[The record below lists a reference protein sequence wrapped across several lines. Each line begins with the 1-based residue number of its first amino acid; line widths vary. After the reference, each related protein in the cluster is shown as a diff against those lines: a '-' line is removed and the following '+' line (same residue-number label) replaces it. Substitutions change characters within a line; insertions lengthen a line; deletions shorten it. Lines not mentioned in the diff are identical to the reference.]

1 MAATKIRDLAV
12 KVSEYTDQQG
22 QTKGRYENVGSMMK
36 GEDGG
41 IFIIFKRTFNPAGVP
56 NPDNR
61 DSLMISCFEL
71 RDGDQPQRPPAQPQQ
86 PPQSNPSAYQ
96 NTPNSQAY
104 GQQQAPQQNPADDFD
119 DGSGIP
125 F

>member
-12 KVSEYTDQQG
+12 KVSEYTDNQG

-41 IFIIFKRTFNPAGVP
+41 IFLIFKRTFNPAGVP
-56 NPDNR
+56 NPEGR

-71 RDGDQPQRPPAQPQQ
+71 RDQQQGGQQQPQQ
-86 PPQSNPSAYQ
+86 
-96 NTPNSQAY
+96 
-104 GQQQAPQQNPADDFD
+104 QQRQAPQQQTGG
-119 DGSGIP
+119 GSQDPNGDIP
-125 F
+125 FAKPECLLA

>member
-12 KVSEYTDQQG
+12 KVSEYTDNQG

-41 IFIIFKRTFNPAGVP
+41 IFLIFKRTFNPAGVP
-56 NPDNR
+56 NPEGR

-71 RDGDQPQRPPAQPQQ
+71 RDQQQGGGQQQPQQ
-86 PPQSNPSAYQ
+86 R
-96 NTPNSQAY
+96 
-104 GQQQAPQQNPADDFD
+104 QAPQQNGGGAPSDDV
-119 DGSGIP
+119 P
-125 F
+125 FARPECLLA

>member
-12 KVSEYTDQQG
+12 KVSEYTDAQG

-36 GEDGG
+36 GDDGG
-41 IFIIFKRTFNPAGVP
+41 IFLIFKRTFNPAGVP
-56 NPDNR
+56 NPECR

-71 RDGDQPQRPPAQPQQ
+71 KDQQQGAQQQQQRQTPQQ
-86 PPQSNPSAYQ
+86 PM
-96 NTPNSQAY
+96 
-104 GQQQAPQQNPADDFD
+104 QQNAQDDP
-119 DGSGIP
+119 P

>member
-12 KVSEYTDQQG
+12 KVSEYTDAQG

-41 IFIIFKRTFNPAGVP
+41 IFLIFKRTFNPAGVP
-56 NPDNR
+56 NPEGR

-71 RDGDQPQRPPAQPQQ
+71 RDQQQGQGQQQQPQQ
-86 PPQSNPSAYQ
+86 R
-96 NTPNSQAY
+96 
-104 GQQQAPQQNPADDFD
+104 QAPQQQQPQGGGGGVDD
-119 DGSGIP
+119 IP
-125 F
+125 FAKPELWLA

>member
-12 KVSEYTDQQG
+12 KTGDYVDGQG

-41 IFIIFKRTFNPAGVP
+41 VFLILKRTFNPAGVP
-56 NPDNR
+56 NPEGR
-61 DSLMISCFEL
+61 DSVMVGCFEL
-71 RDGDQPQRPPAQPQQ
+71 RDQGQGQNQQPQQ
-86 PPQSNPSAYQ
+86 NQR
-96 NTPNSQAY
+96 
-104 GQQQAPQQNPADDFD
+104 QAPQQQNNDP
-119 DGSGIP
+119 SGDVP

>member
-12 KVSEYTDQQG
+12 KVSEYTDGQG

-41 IFIIFKRTFNPAGVP
+41 VFLIFKRTFNPAGVS
-56 NPDNR
+56 NPDGR
-61 DSLMISCFEL
+61 DSIMISCFEL
-71 RDGDQPQRPPAQPQQ
+71 REEAQKAP
-86 PPQSNPSAYQ
+86 
-96 NTPNSQAY
+96 
-104 GQQQAPQQNPADDFD
+104 QQAPVPQRAATQTTNPNDP
-119 DGSGIP
+119 P

>member
-12 KVSEYTDQQG
+12 KVSEYTDGQG
-22 QTKGRYENVGSMMK
+22 QPKGRYENVGSMMK

-41 IFIIFKRTFNPAGVP
+41 IFLIFKRTFNPAGVP
-56 NPDNR
+56 NPEGR

-71 RDGDQPQRPPAQPQQ
+71 RDQQQGQGQQQQPQQ
-86 PPQSNPSAYQ
+86 R
-96 NTPNSQAY
+96 
-104 GQQQAPQQNPADDFD
+104 QAPQQQTQ
-119 DGSGIP
+119 GSGAYDSDVP

>member
-12 KVSEYTDQQG
+12 RVSEYTDGQG

-41 IFIIFKRTFNPAGVP
+41 VFLIFKRTFNPAGVP
-56 NPDNR
+56 NPEGR

-71 RDGDQPQRPPAQPQQ
+71 KDQNQQGQQHQRPQQQPQNFQQ
-86 PPQSNPSAYQ
+86 PPAYD
-96 NTPNSQAY
+96 NSDV
-104 GQQQAPQQNPADDFD
+104 PL
-119 DGSGIP
+119 
-125 F
+125 

>member
-12 KVSEYTDQQG
+12 KVSEYTDNQG

-41 IFIIFKRTFNPAGVP
+41 VFLIFKRTFNPAGVP
-56 NPDNR
+56 NPEGR

-71 RDGDQPQRPPAQPQQ
+71 RDQQQGGGQQQRQDP
-86 PPQSNPSAYQ
+86 
-96 NTPNSQAY
+96 
-104 GQQQAPQQNPADDFD
+104 QQQAPQDDMNSD
-119 DGSGIP
+119 LP

>member
-12 KVSEYTDQQG
+12 KVSEYTDGQG

-41 IFIIFKRTFNPAGVP
+41 IFLIFKRTFNPAGVP
-56 NPDNR
+56 NPEGR

-71 RDGDQPQRPPAQPQQ
+71 RDQQ
-86 PPQSNPSAYQ
+86 QGQ
-96 NTPNSQAY
+96 
-104 GQQQAPQQNPADDFD
+104 GQQQQSQQRQASQQQQG
-119 DGSGIP
+119 GSNYDSDVP

>member
-12 KVSEYTDQQG
+12 KVSEYTDGQG

-36 GEDGG
+36 GDDGG
-41 IFIIFKRTFNPAGVP
+41 IFLIFKRTFNPAGVP
-56 NPDNR
+56 NPEGR

-71 RDGDQPQRPPAQPQQ
+71 RDQQQGQPQQ
-86 PPQSNPSAYQ
+86 
-96 NTPNSQAY
+96 
-104 GQQQAPQQNPADDFD
+104 GQQQQRQASQQQQNNYEPDV
-119 DGSGIP
+119 P

>member
-12 KVSEYTDQQG
+12 KVSEYTDGQG

-41 IFIIFKRTFNPAGVP
+41 VFLIFKRTFNPAGVP
-56 NPDNR
+56 NPEGR

-71 RDGDQPQRPPAQPQQ
+71 RDQQ
-86 PPQSNPSAYQ
+86 QGQ
-96 NTPNSQAY
+96 
-104 GQQQAPQQNPADDFD
+104 QQQAPQQQRQAPPQQNNAPSDDV
-119 DGSGIP
+119 P